1 MDPAEQFGGVPGLG
15 QESGAE
21 PVGDARA
28 PAGGRSSGERE
39 QGPPESNFFAVATLA
54 PGATVSTASDGDLWP
69 STWADDGGLY
79 SACGDGLGFQPELG
93 QWSDIVVNRID
104 GTPEQGLVGIRL
116 AAGREVAGVWTD
128 PERYNC
134 KPTGMIAVDGND
146 DGRDELY
153 LAVQDLRCGSGPDT
167 FNIAPAAGIVSST
180 DYGRTWSR
188 PAEPMFTERFTTVMF
203 ADFGQSNAR
212 ASVLRALL
220 PASATD
226 PADYVYAYGLDQNW
240 RTSYSGVVPD
250 PTDLYL
256 ARVHRSHIGDRAAW
270 EFCAGIDA
278 AGEYPH
284 GVPRWSSQL
293 AEAVPVL
300 TDTRRVG
307 RAPAAPMAPAPVPG
321 TLLAQG
327 GVVYNPGLRRF
338 LYTSWTE
345 HTFQFYEAPTPWGP
359 WRRFLDHD
367 FGPFPWTGPRSAEAH
382 HGGYATTV
390 PSKFIS
396 ADGRRMWLQSNWF
409 VTAGTYSGSS
419 YHFSLRPLRLEP
431 MPAPG
436 TDAPPQPSGAN
447 LARLPGVAAIARAA
461 RSGHLEVLNDARTDR
476 AEDSWNGLHKDD
488 DYWGY
493 TWPYPVQC
501 TRLVFT
507 SGPHDYGSGWFA
519 RAPQVQVRDHDGSWR
534 SLDGVTVTPPYRPD
548 WTATGTVTFTFTFG
562 PVCSTGIR
570 LSGPPGGWGC
580 YTSISELAVHDDGDT
595 E

>member
-1 MDPAEQFGGVPGLG
+1 MDPAEQFGGVPGLAQG
-15 QESGAE
+15 PVAE
-21 PVGDARA
+21 PAGDVRSPVG
-28 PAGGRSSGERE
+28 AGQTSTE
-39 QGPPESNFFAVATLA
+39 QAPPESDFFAVASVGPA
-54 PGATVSTASDGDLWP
+54 ATVSTASDGDLWP
-69 STWADDGGLY
+69 STWADDGALY
-79 SACGDGLGFQPELG
+79 AACGDGLGFQPELA

-104 GTPEQGLVGIRL
+104 GTPEDGLTGLRL
-116 AAGREVAGVWTD
+116 AAGREVARVWTD

-134 KPTGMIAVDGND
+134 KPTGMIAVDGNG

-167 FNIAPAAGIVSST
+167 FNTAPAAGIVSSA
-180 DYGRTWSR
+180 DYGRTWAGPS
-188 PAEPMFTERFTTVMF
+188 APMFTERFTTVMF
-203 ADFGQSNAR
+203 ADFGQSNSG
-212 ASVLRALL
+212 ASVLREVL
-220 PASATD
+220 PPSFAD

-256 ARVHRSHIGDRAAW
+256 ARVHRSRICDRDAW
-270 EFCAGIDA
+270 EFCAGTDRA
-278 AGEYPH
+278 EGYPS
-284 GVPRWSSQL
+284 GIPRWSTEL

-307 RAPAAPMAPAPVPG
+307 TAPAAPMAPAPVPG

-327 GVVYNPGLRRF
+327 GVVYNAGLRRF

-345 HTFQFYEAPTPWGP
+345 HTFQFYESPTPWGP

-396 ADGRRMWLQSNWF
+396 PDGRRLWLQSNWF
-409 VTAGTYSGSS
+409 VTADTYSGAS

-431 MPAPG
+431 MPPPGAGAPAQHPG
-436 TDAPPQPSGAN
+436 TN

-461 RSGHLEVLNDARTDR
+461 RSGHLEVLNDAGTDR
-476 AEDSWNGLHKDD
+476 AEDSWNGQVKEQDH
-488 DYWGY
+488 WGY
-493 TWPYPVQC
+493 TWPHPVQC

-519 RAPQVQVRDHDGSWR
+519 QTPQVQVREGDGSWR
-534 SLDGVTVTPPYRPD
+534 SVDGVTVSPPYPQD
-548 WTATGTVTFTFTFG
+548 WTATGTVTYTFSFG
-562 PVCSTGIR
+562 PVRTTGVR
-570 LSGPPGGWGC
+570 LAGPAGGWGC
-580 YTSISELAVHDDGDT
+580 YTSISELAVYDDGDT